1 MWALQKNAVEEKR
14 LDSFNFGFDVI
25 HGYKTISPIPLAES
39 ASWDMEAIK
48 ISNGCRGG
56 FRRWIKL
63 DLWLMLLAM
72 QDGVQSYGR
81 RVRRL

>member
-1 MWALQKNAVEEKR
+1 
-14 LDSFNFGFDVI
+14 
-25 HGYKTISPIPLAES
+25 
-39 ASWDMEAIK
+39 MEAIK

-63 DLWLMLLAM
+63 DFTWLMLLAM

-81 RVRRL
+81 RVRML